1 MELQEVRIDK
11 WLWAVRVFKTRTL
24 AIEACRAGHVK
35 LGGESV
41 KPARELRC
49 GEIITLQRGP
59 VRRTLKVRALLDRR
73 VGADK
78 VADYVE
84 DLTPPEEYARQ
95 RERQLQPLPVW
106 ERGQGRP
113 TKRDRRVLQR
123 FLQAP
128 PELTD

>member
-11 WLWAVRVFKTRTL
+11 WLWAVRAFKTRTL

-35 LGGESV
+35 LDGESV
-41 KPARELRC
+41 KPARELRT

-59 VRRTLKVRALLDRR
+59 IRRTLKVRALLDRR

-78 VADYVE
+78 VPEYVE
-84 DLTPPEEYARQ
+84 DLTPPEEYARRRALEAQ
-95 RERQLQPLPVW
+95 GLPTW
-106 ERGQGRP
+106 DRGQGRP
-113 TKRDRRVLQR
+113 TKRDRRVLQK

-128 PELTD
+128 SQESD